1 MAAALNVFGLVFY
14 AAFGSGS
21 LQPWAGGEPPEPA
34 GPPAGGLP
42 GGPERGVGG
51 GGETGRGC

>member
-14 AAFGSGS
+14 AAFGSAS

-51 GGETGRGC
+51 GGGPGRGC